1 LRASGGSALLAVLWL
16 SAALAA
22 IAFSVANTVRGEM
35 DRAATSMDGLR
46 GYYLAVAGVERA
58 AMEMTWMAQVRGLRV
73 PPGVT
78 MLPFS
83 FPSGEVRVEIVP
95 ETAKLNI
102 NTVRPEELF
111 RLLVA
116 LGVDDGRAR
125 EIALGVMHWRAPV
138 SEAAGLDAYYLS
150 VGPTFR
156 ARHASMEEIEE
167 LLLVRGVTPDI
178 YHGTWAEERSAG
190 GTRLARRPGLAD
202 CVSVFG
208 ATARVDVNAAPAPV
222 LVAIGLPP
230 DLAYAI
236 VQRRRA
242 APFTKMEELGE
253 VAGQAGPAAGRLR
266 LGGDSFYTLRA
277 EARPRLPDGRLSDLR
292 RTVGALVGFM
302 PSGYIPAV
310 HYLRWYDTAW
320 ID

>member
-1 LRASGGSALLAVLWL
+1 MRICSERGSALLAVLWL

-58 AMEMTWMAQVRGLRV
+58 AMEMTWAAQVRAFRV

-125 EIALGVMHWRAPV
+125 EIALAVMHWRMPI
-138 SEAAGLDAYYLS
+138 SGAAGLDEYYLS
-150 VGPTFR
+150 IGPTFR
-156 ARHASMEEIEE
+156 ARHASLEEIEE
-167 LLLVRGVTPDI
+167 LLLV
-178 YHGTWAEERSAG
+178 
-190 GTRLARRPGLAD
+190 
-202 CVSVFG
+202 
-208 ATARVDVNAAPAPV
+208 
-222 LVAIGLPP
+222 
-230 DLAYAI
+230 
-236 VQRRRA
+236 
-242 APFTKMEELGE
+242 
-253 VAGQAGPAAGRLR
+253 
-266 LGGDSFYTLRA
+266 
-277 EARPRLPDGRLSDLR
+277 
-292 RTVGALVGFM
+292 
-302 PSGYIPAV
+302 
-310 HYLRWYDTAW
+310 
-320 ID
+320 